1 MKNFFRKISL
11 IVIVGVVIGMFPI
24 DVHAES
30 EEYLKGYIT
39 DIVREEVQE
48 QSGYKVAIQV
58 VKVKLETGQEIQINY
73 GDNMTLSESQK
84 VNLGQSVVISKLQT
98 PNGERYQI
106 IDTYRLP
113 WTAAAIGAF
122 FLLVILLSRLK
133 GVGAI
138 SGMIIS
144 IGIIVLYI
152 VPQILS
158 GQDPLLVGILGSI
171 FIMLSTMYIAHG
183 FSSKTTI
190 ALISTGLC
198 LVVTGILSVVAV
210 DVTRL
215 TGLGSDDAVSLLL
228 GPTQNLN
235 YKGLLLTG
243 IIIGALGVLDDIT
256 TSLTASIFEIQKT
269 NPNISFSKLVYSALE
284 IGKEHIA
291 SLVNTLVLAYAG
303 ASLPIFLIIILN
315 PNNTPLWVILNSEL
329 LIEEVI
335 RTVIG
340 SMGLVIA
347 VPITTYLAS
356 WYVVSTH
363 LTIVPGK
370 SRIKTRKV

>member
-1 MKNFFRKISL
+1 
-11 IVIVGVVIGMFPI
+11 
-24 DVHAES
+24 
-30 EEYLKGYIT
+30 
-39 DIVREEVQE
+39 
-48 QSGYKVAIQV
+48 
-58 VKVKLETGQEIQINY
+58 
-73 GDNMTLSESQK
+73 MTLSESQK

>member
-1 MKNFFRKISL
+1 M
-11 IVIVGVVIGMFPI
+11 
-24 DVHAES
+24 
-30 EEYLKGYIT
+30 
-39 DIVREEVQE
+39 
-48 QSGYKVAIQV
+48 
-58 VKVKLETGQEIQINY
+58 
-73 GDNMTLSESQK
+73 QK
-84 VNLGQSVVISKLQT
+84 
-98 PNGERYQI
+98 
-106 IDTYRLP
+106 
-113 WTAAAIGAF
+113 
-122 FLLVILLSRLK
+122 
-133 GVGAI
+133 
-138 SGMIIS
+138 
-144 IGIIVLYI
+144 
-152 VPQILS
+152 
-158 GQDPLLVGILGSI
+158 
-171 FIMLSTMYIAHG
+171 
-183 FSSKTTI
+183 
-190 ALISTGLC
+190 
-198 LVVTGILSVVAV
+198 
-210 DVTRL
+210 
-215 TGLGSDDAVSLLL
+215 DDAVSLLL